1 MRPDIREAFDSIH
14 ADETLKDNTRR
25 FVLEELEKRQKKQR
39 SLGWKMAYAVAACL
53 VVCLALV
60 GGHHLYFSPTSI
72 ISIDVNPSI
81 ELSVNRFDKVVAVD
95 GYNEDGVAFAE
106 TLDVLYQDYQDAV
119 EEILESDTIT
129 QCLAR
134 EELLSVAVVEIDE
147 VQGEAILEYV
157 SQCTAHQENTYCYGV
172 TSDEVEEAHSLGLS
186 YGKYKVYAE
195 ITQYTTQ
202 LSPEEA
208 NNMTMRQLRD
218 YLEQLQGEEE
228 TSSGSEE
235 SSSHQGNGNGQ
246 GAGKGQ
252 GNGAGNGQGLGMG
265 QGNGQGSGMGQGNGA
280 GNGQGSGMGQGTG
293 TGNGSG
299 NGQGSGGKGQ
309 GQGGGHQYGKQG
321 NS

>member
-14 ADETLKDNTRR
+14 AEETLKDNTRR
-25 FVLEELEKRQKKQR
+25 FVMEELEKRQKKQR
-39 SLGWKMAYAVAACL
+39 SIGWKMAYAVAACL

-60 GGHHLYFSPTSI
+60 GGYHLYFSPTTI

-95 GYNEDGVAFAE
+95 GWNEDGTAFAE
-106 TLDVLYQDYQDAV
+106 TLDVMYQDYQDAV

-134 EELLSVAVVEIDE
+134 DELLSVAVVEIDE
-147 VQGEAILEYV
+147 TQGEAVLEYV
-157 SQCTAHQENTYCYGV
+157 SQCTAQQENTYCYGV

-186 YGKYKVYAE
+186 YGKYKVYEE
-195 ITQYTTQ
+195 IAQYTTQ

-218 YLEQLQGEEE
+218 YLAQLQGQ
-228 TSSGSEE
+228 EE
-235 SSSHQGNGNGQ
+235 SSSGPEGNSSHPGNGTGQ
-246 GAGKGQ
+246 GAG
-252 GNGAGNGQGLGMG
+252 N
-265 QGNGQGSGMGQGNGA
+265 GQGNGA
-280 GNGQGSGMGQGTG
+280 GNGQGSGMGQGTQ
-293 TGNGSG
+293 TGSGSG
-299 NGQGSGGKGQ
+299 NGQGSVSKGKGQ
-309 GQGGGHQYGKQG
+309 GGGRQYGKQD